1 MRKFVYREDYPVVQT
16 TEGKVRGY
24 EWNGC
29 CIFKGIPYA
38 EAQRFHRPHRLK
50 EWEGVREAQSYGYV
64 CPLLSKDEPNCEM
77 MVPHMYWPEDENCL
91 SLNIWTLSIGDSK
104 KRPVMVWLHGGGFF
118 AGSSIEQLAYDG
130 ENLCALKDVV
140 VVSLNHRLNV
150 LGYLDLSPFGDEYA
164 DSANAGN
171 FDMITALQWIRDN
184 IEKFGGD
191 PDNVTLFGQSG
202 GGAKVWTLMQMPE
215 ADGLFHKGI
224 VQSGVI
230 EALSDAEDRDGREI
244 VLAMLRELGLA
255 EKDVDKLKTIPY
267 RQLAEAYLKVS
278 PEIEA
283 KGGYVGNFPHTGKAY
298 LGDPVKYGFTE
309 HAKTIPILIGT
320 VLGEFDF
327 KPAIPGKHSMTREE
341 AEQRVRKEWGEEGV
355 ERIDDFLAIYPD
367 KAPVDVLSMDTIFRI
382 PTVEFIKERC
392 KSPESKTYS
401 YQFTY
406 EFPMFEGKVAWH
418 CSEIPFV
425 FHNIDKVPV
434 CYKGEESLKL
444 QEDICDAWVSFA
456 RTGKPE
462 IEGIKWPACR
472 EGDEAVMML
481 DTECT
486 VKHNPDHELL
496 PKIRK
501 CLDPNRK
508 MENVQH

>member
-1 MRKFVYREDYPVVQT
+1 
-16 TEGKVRGY
+16 
-24 EWNGC
+24 
-29 CIFKGIPYA
+29 
-38 EAQRFHRPHRLK
+38 
-50 EWEGVREAQSYGYV
+50 
-64 CPLLSKDEPNCEM
+64 
-77 MVPHMYWPEDENCL
+77 
-91 SLNIWTLSIGDSK
+91 
-104 KRPVMVWLHGGGFF
+104 
-118 AGSSIEQLAYDG
+118 
-130 ENLCALKDVV
+130 
-140 VVSLNHRLNV
+140 
-150 LGYLDLSPFGDEYA
+150 
-164 DSANAGN
+164 
-171 FDMITALQWIRDN
+171 
-184 IEKFGGD
+184 
-191 PDNVTLFGQSG
+191 
-202 GGAKVWTLMQMPE
+202 
-215 ADGLFHKGI
+215 
-224 VQSGVI
+224 
-230 EALSDAEDRDGREI
+230 
-244 VLAMLRELGLA
+244 
-255 EKDVDKLKTIPY
+255 
-267 RQLAEAYLKVS
+267 
-278 PEIEA
+278 
-283 KGGYVGNFPHTGKAY
+283 
-298 LGDPVKYGFTE
+298 
-309 HAKTIPILIGT
+309 
-320 VLGEFDF
+320 
-327 KPAIPGKHSMTREE
+327 
-341 AEQRVRKEWGEEGV
+341 
-355 ERIDDFLAIYPD
+355 
-367 KAPVDVLSMDTIFRI
+367 MDTIFRI

-508 MENVQH
+508 MENVQHWCTSLEKVEN

>member
-91 SLNIWTLSIGDSK
+91 SLNIWTPSIGDSK

-130 ENLCALKDVV
+130 ENLCSLKDVV

-230 EALSDAEDRDGREI
+230 EALSDVEDRDGREI

-255 EKDVDKLKTIPY
+255 EKD
-267 RQLAEAYLKVS
+267 
-278 PEIEA
+278 EIGRA
-283 KGGYVGNFPHTGKAY
+283 HV
-298 LGDPVKYGFTE
+298 
-309 HAKTIPILIGT
+309 
-320 VLGEFDF
+320 
-327 KPAIPGKHSMTREE
+327 
-341 AEQRVRKEWGEEGV
+341 
-355 ERIDDFLAIYPD
+355 
-367 KAPVDVLSMDTIFRI
+367 
-382 PTVEFIKERC
+382 
-392 KSPESKTYS
+392 
-401 YQFTY
+401 
-406 EFPMFEGKVAWH
+406 
-418 CSEIPFV
+418 
-425 FHNIDKVPV
+425 
-434 CYKGEESLKL
+434 
-444 QEDICDAWVSFA
+444 
-456 RTGKPE
+456 
-462 IEGIKWPACR
+462 
-472 EGDEAVMML
+472 
-481 DTECT
+481 
-486 VKHNPDHELL
+486 
-496 PKIRK
+496 
-501 CLDPNRK
+501 
-508 MENVQH
+508 